1 MMANPKKGR
10 NHMKKLIG
18 ILLTVT
24 LAVGLAGTALAADEI
39 MVISREAGSGTR
51 GAFVELTGVEAKDAD
66 GNKVDNTYEDAIIQN
81 GTAQVITTVAS
92 AEDAIGYISLG
103 SLNDTVKALT
113 VDGVEATAENVQS
126 GAYTLARPFNI
137 AVKEGVSD
145 TAQDFIA
152 WILSAEGQ
160 QIVADNKY
168 VALTPAEYEAAPVAG
183 KIVVGGS
190 SSVGPLMEKLAEAYM
205 AANADVDIEVQISD
219 STTGMTGA
227 ADGTFDIGMA
237 SRELKD
243 SELEKGLLPTV
254 IAMDGIAMVVNNA
267 NTLENIT
274 TEQIRQVFVGEITL
288 WSELQ

>member
-1 MMANPKKGR
+1 
-10 NHMKKLIG
+10 MKKLMG
-18 ILLTVT
+18 ILLTAT
-24 LAVGLAGTALAADEI
+24 MILGLASTAFAANDI

-51 GAFVELTGVEAKDAD
+51 GAFVELTGVEVKDAD
-66 GNKVDNTYEDAIIQN
+66 GNKVDKTYEDAVIQN

-103 SLNDTVKALT
+103 SLDDTVKALT
-113 VDGVEATAENVQS
+113 VEGVAATSENVQN
-126 GAYTLARPFNI
+126 GTYTLARPFNI
-137 AVKEGVSD
+137 AVKEGLSD
-145 TAQDFIA
+145 TAKDFIA

-160 QIVADNKY
+160 KMVEDNHY
-168 VALTPAEYEAAPVAG
+168 VALPAADYTAAPVAG

-205 AANADVDIEVQISD
+205 AVNADVNIEVQISD

-237 SRELKD
+237 SRELKQ
-243 SELEKGLLPTV
+243 SELDNGLTPTV
-254 IAMDGIAMVVNNA
+254 IAMDGIAMIVNKA

-274 TEQIRQVFVGEITL
+274 IEQVRQVFVGEVLT
-288 WSELQ
+288 WDEVK

>member
-1 MMANPKKGR
+1 
-10 NHMKKLIG
+10 MKKLMG
-18 ILLTVT
+18 ILLA
-24 LAVGLAGTALAADEI
+24 AVMGLGLVGTAFASDEI

-66 GNKVDNTYEDAIIQN
+66 GNKVDHTYEDAVIQN

-103 SLNDTVKALT
+103 SLDDTVKALT
-113 VDGVEATAENVQS
+113 VDGVEATAENVQN
-126 GAYTLARPFNI
+126 GTYTLARPFNI
-137 AVKEGVSD
+137 AVKEGLSD
-145 TAQDFIA
+145 TAKDFIA

-160 QIVADNKY
+160 QIVEENKY
-168 VALTPAEYEAAPVAG
+168 VALPAVEYTAAPVAG

-190 SSVGPLMEKLAEAYM
+190 SSVGPLMEKLAEVYM

-237 SRELKD
+237 SRELKQ
-243 SELEKGLLPTV
+243 SELDNGLTPTV

-267 NTLENIT
+267 NTLANIT